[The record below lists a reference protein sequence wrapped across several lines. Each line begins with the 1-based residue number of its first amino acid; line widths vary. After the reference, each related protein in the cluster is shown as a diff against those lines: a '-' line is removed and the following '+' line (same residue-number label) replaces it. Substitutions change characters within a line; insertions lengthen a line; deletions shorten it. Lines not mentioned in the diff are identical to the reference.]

1 MEELIENID
10 PVQVRE
16 RYVERWNTTMVD
28 IWKEKIQKLGI
39 VDTGALYNSVIFLPV
54 QANGQFTEL
63 SIVHEFNMYGIYQDR
78 GTGREKWIG
87 NPGDIG
93 KTTKSGKPR
102 KFREERPWMYRKYV
116 ASMFNIRDFLAESIG
131 QEFIGVVQQA
141 VEVVNGKAVSTY
153 EGYKYV

>member
-1 MEELIENID
+1 MEDIEKITD

-16 RYVERWNTTMVD
+16 RYVERWNVTMVD

-39 VDTGALYNSVIFLPV
+39 VDTGALYNSVMYLPV
-54 QANGQFTEL
+54 TADGTFTEL

-78 GTGREKWIG
+78 GTGREKPKG

-93 KTTKSGKPR
+93 LTTKSGKPR

-116 ASMFNIRDFLAESIG
+116 ASMFNIRDFIADSIG
-131 QEFIGVVQQA
+131 TQFIGVIQQA
-141 VEVVNGKAVSTY
+141 VEVANGKAVSTY
-153 EGYKYV
+153 RGYDTV